1 MGFQLLT
8 NTAIGYNLE
17 PTQHIISAVS
27 FTCSRCNKQG
37 SYFLKAVSYSVTCS
51 HCGTLYDAY
60 SEELKS
66 RNVSINPD
74 FKPAIELG
82 KTGVLN
88 NKKYLVTGILI
99 KNERSTSYFWEE
111 YVLFNPIHGYAY
123 LTQYDGHWTF
133 LESTVDAPHKIEGE
147 NAYAYEKT
155 LFLLF
160 AKYKTEIKG
169 AKGEFPFKLTIDDIP
184 VVEEYIAPPHIII
197 CEKNSTYFEWFKGH
211 YIEPDELKQAFS
223 LDAVPARK
231 GTGVIQPFISSVNP
245 IALKNFLISFGVI
258 LIALQFY
265 FSFNSHNDIA
275 YQKSYLI
282 NDSLNNTEIYTNTFN
297 LNYGTKNTEV
307 VISSPLHN
315 NWIYCAASLVNEAT
329 GIVYD
334 FDLEAEFYSGT
345 EGGESWSEGKGWAS
359 KVISQVPEGKYYLI
373 LIPKKPD
380 NISSMSLNVS
390 VKRDV
395 DVLSNFL
402 IIVLIIAIFPI
413 YFYVRRNSFE
423 KNRWYNSNF
432 SPYDYDE

>member
-1 MGFQLLT
+1 MES
-8 NTAIGYNLE
+8 A
-17 PTQHIISAVS
+17 QHIISALS
-27 FTCSRCNKQG
+27 FTCSKCKKQS
-37 SYFLKAVSYSVTCS
+37 SYFLRAASYSVTCS
-51 HCGTLYDAY
+51 NCGTLYDAY
-60 SEELKS
+60 SPELKS

-74 FKPAIELG
+74 FKPVIEIG

-99 KNERSTSYFWEE
+99 KNERSTSYSWEE
-111 YVLFNPIHGYAY
+111 YVLYNPIHGYAY

-133 LESTVDAPHKIEGE
+133 LEPTVDAPHKVEGE
-147 NAYAYEKT
+147 NAYWYEDT
-155 LFLLF
+155 LYLLF

-184 VVEEYIAPPHIII
+184 VVEEYIAPPHIIT
-197 CEKNSTYFEWFKGH
+197 CEKNSTYFVWFKGE
-211 YIEPDELKQAFS
+211 YIQPDELQQAFS
-223 LDAVPARK
+223 VATLPERT

-245 IALKNFLISFGVI
+245 VALKNFLISFGVI

-265 FSFNSHNDIA
+265 FSFSSHSDVA
-275 YQKSYLI
+275 YQNSWLI
-282 NDSLNNTEIYTNTFN
+282 TDSLNNTEIYTNTFN

-307 VISSPLHN
+307 VISSPLQN
-315 NWIYCAASLVNEAT
+315 NWIYCAASLVNETT

-334 FDLEAEFYSGT
+334 FDLEAEFYSGF

-373 LIPKKPD
+373 LNPKKPD
-380 NISSMSLNVS
+380 NISSMRMEVS

-395 DVLSNFL
+395 NVVSNFF
-402 IIVLIIAIFPI
+402 IIAVIIAVFPI
-413 YFYVRRNSFE
+413 YFYVKRNSFE
-423 KNRWYNSNF
+423 KNRWYNSDF

>member
-1 MGFQLLT
+1 LGFQLLT

-169 AKGEFPFKLTIDDIP
+169 AKGRVP
-184 VVEEYIAPPHIII
+184 V
-197 CEKNSTYFEWFKGH
+197 
-211 YIEPDELKQAFS
+211 
-223 LDAVPARK
+223 
-231 GTGVIQPFISSVNP
+231 
-245 IALKNFLISFGVI
+245 
-258 LIALQFY
+258 
-265 FSFNSHNDIA
+265 
-275 YQKSYLI
+275 
-282 NDSLNNTEIYTNTFN
+282 
-297 LNYGTKNTEV
+297 
-307 VISSPLHN
+307 
-315 NWIYCAASLVNEAT
+315 
-329 GIVYD
+329 
-334 FDLEAEFYSGT
+334 
-345 EGGESWSEGKGWAS
+345 
-359 KVISQVPEGKYYLI
+359 
-373 LIPKKPD
+373 
-380 NISSMSLNVS
+380 
-390 VKRDV
+390 
-395 DVLSNFL
+395 
-402 IIVLIIAIFPI
+402 
-413 YFYVRRNSFE
+413 
-423 KNRWYNSNF
+423 
-432 SPYDYDE
+432 